1 MKKIFTLSVATLAFA
16 ACNNSTPQ
24 QADNAAQ
31 EPTATEE
38 APMEGDDRDEH
49 GCIGTAGYTWSALRE
64 ECIQVFEVIYYWRRT
79 EPRPKTG
86 NRWYF

>member
-1 MKKIFTLSVATLAFA
+1 MKKTFVLSVATLAFA

-38 APMEGDDRDEH
+38 VPTQSC
-49 GCIGTAGYTWSALRE
+49 GCGG
-64 ECIQVFEVIYYWRRT
+64 RRS
-79 EPRPKTG
+79 R
-86 NRWYF
+86 N